1 MCLESC
7 PWQIWYVCTST
18 EYVPCYISLN
28 FVHLTLSLNSL
39 PLQFDGQ
46 DVMVPW
52 HLQPKYSGQSHSCSV
67 PKSNKS
73 DSAKAAARRAKKA
86 EKLKKKLEK
95 REKNKDSS
103 YSCAKE
109 EEVREGEK
117 GDEAGGDC
125 LLGELLDLC
134 VDELDEQTSRDQQET
149 ASSTVRRLEPEPL
162 SQDRECSAGF
172 GRATDTRNKSDT
184 RGVSKTETDN
194 PSVLGNNDSKMPLE
208 TDTLAAQG
216 YRTFQRYYHVF
227 CRGELTE
234 LFSRVEGVRVLEE
247 FYDHENW
254 CVLAERLTPTQNM

>member
-1 MCLESC
+1 M
-7 PWQIWYVCTST
+7 YVHLPPQS
-18 EYVPCYISLN
+18 EYVPCNISLN
-28 FVHLTLSLNSL
+28 FVHLTLSLDSL

-52 HLQPKYSGQSHSCSV
+52 HLQPKYSGQTHSCSV
-67 PKSNKS
+67 PKSRKS
-73 DSAKAAARRAKKA
+73 DLAKAAARRAKKA

-103 YSCAKE
+103 NSCTKE
-109 EEVREGEK
+109 EEMREGEK

-125 LLGELLDLC
+125 LLELLDLC
-134 VDELDEQTSRDQQET
+134 ADELDEQTSRDQQET
-149 ASSTVRRLEPEPL
+149 ASSMVRRLEPEPP
-162 SQDRECSAGF
+162 SQDCECSAGL

-184 RGVSKTETDN
+184 RDVSKTETDN
-194 PSVLGNNDSKMPLE
+194 PSVLGNNE
-208 TDTLAAQG
+208 TDMLAAQG

-227 CRGELTE
+227 CRSELTD